1 LTIAQPAEAQIDAA
15 VDSMRPEAIEYLAA
29 LDKGIKTTQDN
40 YGRVMA
46 FLSKLDGI
54 GGPLFLT
61 ALVAE
66 GYPVVTAHQLVSLM
80 GWSAGVSQAI
90 ERASNL

>member
-1 LTIAQPAEAQIDAA
+1 
-15 VDSMRPEAIEYLAA
+15 MRPEAIEYLAA

-66 GYPVVTAHQLVSLM
+66 GYPASTANQLVSLM